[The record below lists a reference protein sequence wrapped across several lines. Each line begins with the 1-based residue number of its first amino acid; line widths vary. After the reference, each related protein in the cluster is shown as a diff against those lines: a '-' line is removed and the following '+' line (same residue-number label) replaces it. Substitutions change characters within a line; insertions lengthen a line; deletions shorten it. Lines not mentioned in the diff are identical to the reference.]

1 MFNQHYEITSHEQIE
16 RRWKEDMDAVQQQW
30 LDGQLTQGEYYDTI
44 KGINNWTQQMHV
56 ILNQRER

>member
-16 RRWKEDMDAVQQQW
+16 QRWKEDMDAVQQQW
-30 LDGQLTQGEYYDTI
+30 QDGQLTQGEYYDII
-44 KGINNWTQQMHV
+44 KGIDNWTQQMHI